1 MTKTPEVLA
10 VMEATTPFTKPNG
23 FIVSRLNAALLFT
36 AFVVCLVG
44 TALIAYSFAPCH
56 EQTPSVLTDTSAS
69 VAENETKPAKINVRL
84 PRSVVPHS
92 YKIELV
98 PFIWENNFTF
108 NGEVMIIVNVTETT
122 NNITL
127 HVHDIKV
134 TETNLSK
141 INDLENDGFI
151 EESQMVIE
159 RTSTDEEKQFFIIHS
174 AESLEVGMQYKVGIK
189 YIGNLN
195 DVLQGFYRSS
205 YVVNNTKRLV
215 NIHTFN
221 ITVI

>member
-36 AFVVCLVG
+36 AFVVCIVG

-56 EQTPSVLTDTSAS
+56 EQPPSVVNPDDTSTSA
-69 VAENETKPAKINVRL
+69 ADNQTKPAKVNVRL

-92 YKIELV
+92 YKIELI

-122 NNITL
+122 DNITL
-127 HVHDIKV
+127 HIHDIKIS
-134 TETNLSK
+134 ETNLSR
-141 INDLENDGFI
+141 IYDVENDGII
-151 EESQMVIE
+151 EESPVTIE
-159 RTSTDEEKQFFIIHS
+159 RTSRDEEKQFFVIHS
-174 AESLEVGMQYKVGIK
+174 SEPMEAGTQYKVGIK

-195 DVLQGFYRSS
+195 DMLQGFYRSS
-205 YVVNNTKRLV
+205 YMVNNTKR
-215 NIHTFN
+215 
-221 ITVI
+221 